1 MSLPLPRRQ
10 NSAGRILEIVN
21 RAQPSSN
28 KSAID
33 GWADVFEVPE
43 TVTGLERQHEVSK
56 LLGVLTQ
63 EIRSMERQLRS
74 HGVGDELIGNYVDQ
88 LAQSAA
94 IGNLGNHWQNLVT
107 NHLGSEVRLSLRW
120 FNYVLP
126 EEKLAASA
134 EDLQQ
139 LEELL
144 ADLEEKARSE
154 GIPPSLADFIHRQVA
169 AVRDALRQYPIGGP
183 VALRSATRQMA
194 ADIALDEDE
203 IRHAARDGDPQSV
216 AATGDSLKR
225 VWKKATEVAG
235 DVEKFA
241 KAGKAVLDLGES
253 MVKLLAINPPAN

>member
-10 NSAGRILEIVN
+10 NSAGRLLEIVN

-33 GWADVFEVPE
+33 GWAEVFEVPDN
-43 TVTGLERQHEVSK
+43 VTGLERQHEVSK
-56 LLGVLTQ
+56 LLSVMTQ
-63 EIRSMERQLRS
+63 EVRSMERQLRS
-74 HGVGDELIGNYVDQ
+74 QGVGDELLGGYVDQ

-94 IGNLGNHWQNLVT
+94 VGNLANHWQNLVT

-126 EEKLAASA
+126 EEALTASV
-134 EDLQQ
+134 EDLRQ

-144 ADLEEKARSE
+144 TDLESKAGAE
-154 GIPPSLADFIHRQVA
+154 GVPPSLSDFIHRQVA

-183 VALRSATRQMA
+183 AALRSATRKMA

-203 IRHAARDGDPQSV
+203 IRHAARGGDPQSV
-216 AATGDSLKR
+216 AATGESLKQ
-225 VWKKATEVAG
+225 VWKKASEVAG

-241 KAGKAVLDLGES
+241 KAGKAVLDLGERLVAMLPS
-253 MVKLLAINPPAN
+253 PTPPT